1 MNPTCSARMEKI
13 LEAAMA
19 THLSAVPGA
28 RSSECRSVTSKAAVP
43 GPVPAVEDLTG
54 QLQSMKLVPNPVMAE
69 TVLCTCTRKCK
80 TKLCPCFLQGLA
92 CNSKCHA
99 NNNNC
104 TNRKSK

>member
-1 MNPTCSARMEKI
+1 MEKI
-13 LEAAMA
+13 LEAAVA
-19 THLSAVPGA
+19 THLGAVPGA
-28 RSSECRSVTSKAAVP
+28 RSSECMGVISKAVP
-43 GPVPAVEDLTG
+43 DEEDLAR
-54 QLQSMKLVPNPVMAE
+54 QFQHIKLVPDPVMTE
-69 TVLCTCTRKCK
+69 IVSCTCTRKCK